1 MEPGSGKHSVYTHFP
16 KDPNCGIWLKT
27 KITRASCRRRVNAV
41 VPKAEH
47 FGDLITVDHKIHCEG
62 RESRTNHRYAVVV
75 QDLATQGIRSY
86 PCKTKSSQETYKNL
100 MKFLEPPRKPKVIF
114 ILTIP
119 WNVAVLVK
127 NYLGIIVRQHHTDQ
141 KQMGLLREQFAV

>member
-1 MEPGSGKHSVYTHFP
+1 
-16 KDPNCGIWLKT
+16 
-27 KITRASCRRRVNAV
+27 
-41 VPKAEH
+41 
-47 FGDLITVDHKIHCEG
+47 
-62 RESRTNHRYAVVV
+62 
-75 QDLATQGIRSY
+75 
-86 PCKTKSSQETYKNL
+86 